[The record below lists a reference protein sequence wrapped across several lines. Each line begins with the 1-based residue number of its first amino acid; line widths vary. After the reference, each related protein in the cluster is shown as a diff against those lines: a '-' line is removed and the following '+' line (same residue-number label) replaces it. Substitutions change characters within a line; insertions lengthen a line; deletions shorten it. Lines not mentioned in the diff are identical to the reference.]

1 MKLPLGLAVTHNEP
15 LYRWTPASTAFYS
28 ACVLGTQLLSPPVS
42 VSGGVDGDSGPH
54 FGCSCIFTPFHRLKG
69 YGSLKTGQRKFPYYF
84 SRDRGS
90 EGIFMQPCFTSTF
103 QGRTQ
108 QFLILVFDTPN
119 KHSHRRLLQS
129 VVFNGIRSIIHIYS
143 MTIYFSMSIFFR

>member
-1 MKLPLGLAVTHNEP
+1 MSHFTGGLQH
-15 LYRWTPASTAFYS
+15 
-28 ACVLGTQLLSPPVS
+28 LLRSILLVFLVHTYFPPPVPG
-42 VSGGVDGDSGPH
+42 SGGVDGDSGPH

-69 YGSLKTGQRKFPYYF
+69 YSSLKTGQRKFPYYF

-108 QFLILVFDTPN
+108 QFLMLVFDIPN
-119 KHSHRRLLQS
+119 KQNHRRLLQS
-129 VVFNGIRSIIHIYS
+129 VVFNVIRSIIHIYS
-143 MTIYFSMSIFFR
+143 MTIYFSMSIFSDKAFLITNTFIN